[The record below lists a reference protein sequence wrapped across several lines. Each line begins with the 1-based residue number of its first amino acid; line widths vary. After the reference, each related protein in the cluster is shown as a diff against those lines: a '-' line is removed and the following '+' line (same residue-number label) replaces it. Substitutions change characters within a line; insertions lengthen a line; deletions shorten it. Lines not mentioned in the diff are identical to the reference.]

1 MTGER
6 WRGPSK
12 DGVPPQSVVKVLW
25 RGPQSAGTARRPRV
39 NVFAIFRIALNLVRI
54 STQRRCADGPEA
66 DLNLRMLDARFS
78 PVSGHYQLDQS
89 CPESARSS
97 HSALSDAPWETD
109 KDCTLSRD
117 IGF

>member
-25 RGPQSAGTARRPRV
+25 RGPQSAGAARRPRV

-54 STQRRCADGPEA
+54 STQRRCADGQKQTSTCECLMPA
-66 DLNLRMLDARFS
+66 
-78 PVSGHYQLDQS
+78 
-89 CPESARSS
+89 SAQ
-97 HSALSDAPWETD
+97 
-109 KDCTLSRD
+109 
-117 IGF
+117 